1 MPNDTDSPQRDFV
14 LQRGANYT
22 FTVHF
27 AANLT
32 GHSFTLIGKPSHS
45 SSTEVFNLS
54 SLNSTITTSLAGQH
68 TNIVCT
74 FDDSVTSLMSAPQYG
89 VYALQGTSA
98 SVTTRYSEG
107 TFYVVP

>member
-1 MPNDTDSPQRDFV
+1 MAQDTDSPQRDFV
-14 LQRGANYT
+14 LQKGANYT
-22 FTVHF
+22 FTVHV

-45 SSTEVFNLS
+45 STTEVFNL
-54 SLNSTITTSLAGQH
+54 LAESTITTSVQGQH